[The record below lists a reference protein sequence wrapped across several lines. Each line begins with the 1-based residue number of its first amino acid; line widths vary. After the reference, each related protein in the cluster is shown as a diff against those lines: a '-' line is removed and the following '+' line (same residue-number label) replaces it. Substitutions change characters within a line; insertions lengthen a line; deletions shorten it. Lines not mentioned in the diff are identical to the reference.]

1 MKILI
6 PSAKELN
13 LAIKDQS
20 FQALSPKT
28 KEIVATF
35 SELSLAEIQ
44 KAYKINEDMAAKV
57 QVQWQALQKQN
68 AQTYPAYLLLD
79 GLMYRQFNKESYTQ
93 EESQYIHDFLAIT
106 SALYGVIPADTPIA
120 PYRLDFQTKG
130 KIQGQSLRKFW
141 QSSFDQAVKNEEIIL
156 SLLSSEFEEV
166 FGKDLQQN
174 FYQCVF
180 MEEKEGKR
188 KIHSTISKKARGKMV
203 KELISH
209 KIQSIDD
216 IRKLTFD
223 GFSLQ
228 KDESTDKRLVFV
240 KKV

>member
-44 KAYKINEDMAAKV
+44 KAYKIKEDMAAKV
-57 QVQWQALQKQN
+57 QAQWQALQKQN

-120 PYRLDFQTKG
+120 PYRLDF
-130 KIQGQSLRKFW
+130 
-141 QSSFDQAVKNEEIIL
+141 
-156 SLLSSEFEEV
+156 
-166 FGKDLQQN
+166 
-174 FYQCVF
+174 
-180 MEEKEGKR
+180 
-188 KIHSTISKKARGKMV
+188 
-203 KELISH
+203 
-209 KIQSIDD
+209 
-216 IRKLTFD
+216 
-223 GFSLQ
+223 
-228 KDESTDKRLVFV
+228 
-240 KKV
+240 

>member
-1 MKILI
+1 
-6 PSAKELN
+6 
-13 LAIKDQS
+13 
-20 FQALSPKT
+20 
-28 KEIVATF
+28 
-35 SELSLAEIQ
+35 
-44 KAYKINEDMAAKV
+44 
-57 QVQWQALQKQN
+57 
-68 AQTYPAYLLLD
+68 
-79 GLMYRQFNKESYTQ
+79 MYRQFNKESYNQ

-141 QSSFDQAVKNEEIIL
+141 QSSFDQDVKNEEIIL

-166 FGKDLQQN
+166 FSKDLQQN

-209 KIQSIDD
+209 QIQNIDD
-216 IRKLTFD
+216 PFFPTDMGGRSGRPCLLLRGRKTGGIIERD
-223 GFSLQ
+223 PQDRMARSGNSI
-228 KDESTDKRLVFV
+228 SAGTHSR
-240 KKV
+240 

>member
-13 LAIKDQS
+13 LSVKNKP
-20 FQALSPKT
+20 FQALSPET
-28 KEIVATF
+28 KAIVATF

-44 KAYKINEDMAAKV
+44 KAYKIKEDLAAKV
-57 QVQWQALQKQN
+57 QAQWQALQKLN

-79 GLMYRQFNKESYTQ
+79 GLMYRQFNKESYNQ
-93 EESQYIHDFLAIT
+93 EESQYIRDFLAIT

-130 KIQGQSLRKFW
+130 KVQGKSLRKFW
-141 QSSFDQAVKNEEIIL
+141 QPYFDQAIKNDEIIL

-166 FGKDLQQN
+166 FSKDLQQN

-188 KIHSTISKKARGKMV
+188 KIHSTISKKSRGKMV

-209 KIQSIDD
+209 QIQSIDD
-216 IRKLTFD
+216 VRKLTFD

-240 KKV
+240 KRV